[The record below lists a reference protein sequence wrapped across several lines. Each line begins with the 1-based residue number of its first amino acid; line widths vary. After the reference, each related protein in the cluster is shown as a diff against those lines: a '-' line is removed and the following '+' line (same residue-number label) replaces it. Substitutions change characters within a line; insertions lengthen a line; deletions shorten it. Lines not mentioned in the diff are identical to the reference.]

1 MLPLNLNHRSTVCSM
16 IDIHCHI
23 LPGVDDGP
31 TDTEQALAMAK
42 IAVKDGITGIIATP
56 HISDSFLD
64 AEEIARRTK
73 ELNQA
78 LKQEG
83 IPLTI
88 YPGAELPS
96 HYDLAVWGD
105 YTLNNGKYIL
115 IEFPHSH
122 FPSVGARLLEE
133 GINQSFWPI
142 IAHPERNPGVMR
154 NPNLLEP
161 LIKMG
166 VKIQIT
172 AESIVGT
179 FGPAIQQCA
188 HYLLRRNLVHF
199 IATDGHPMF
208 NRQPRLAVGLKTAEK
223 ILGKGKGES
232 LVQNNPA
239 AVLANRPI

>member
-1 MLPLNLNHRSTVCSM
+1 M

-31 TDTEQALAMAK
+31 ADTEQALAMART
-42 IAVKDGITGIIATP
+42 AVKDGITDIIATP
-56 HISDSFLD
+56 HISDAFQ
-64 AEEIARRTK
+64 ATEEIARRTK

-78 LKQEG
+78 LQQEG

-96 HYDLAVWGD
+96 HYDLAVWGN
-105 YTLNNGKYIL
+105 YTINNGKYIL

-122 FPSVGARLLEE
+122 FPSVGARLLEK
-133 GINQSFWPI
+133 GLSQTFWPI
-142 IAHPERNPGVMR
+142 IAHPERNPGVIR

-172 AESIVGT
+172 AESILGT

-188 HYLLRRNLVHF
+188 HYLLRRDLVHF

-208 NRQPRLAVGLKTAEK
+208 NRQPRLAAGLKIAEK
-223 ILGKGKGES
+223 ILGPGKGES
-232 LVQNNPA
+232 LVHTNPA